1 MTPQAEG
8 LFPSL
13 MGSEFSRLA
22 PAVRAVHGG
31 RSHTLHG
38 QADVVRGKSL
48 LAQVL
53 CLFGRLAQD
62 QARCPVRVEIEAN
75 GNREVWTRH
84 FGSSPRMRSV
94 LSARDGTLCERFGPA
109 ALQFS
114 LRAEEGCVAWR
125 PVKGRVLGMPVPAK
139 WLAEIHA
146 RAFERAGVYV
156 FEVKVALPRV
166 GTIIEYRGQL
176 ESSPEQPLLSQ

>member
-1 MTPQAEG
+1 MMQKAEG

-13 MGSEFSRLA
+13 MGSEFTRLA

-31 RSHTLHG
+31 RSLTLHG
-38 QADVVRGKSL
+38 QADVSRGKSL
-48 LAQVL
+48 VAQVL

-62 QARCPVRVEIEAN
+62 QARSPVRVEIEAN

-94 LSARDGTLCERFGPA
+94 LTVRDGTLCERFGPA

-114 LRAEEGCVAWR
+114 LSAEQGCVAWR
-125 PVKGRVLGMPVPAK
+125 PVKARVFGMPLPAK

-146 RAFERAGVYV
+146 RAFERAGIYV
-156 FEVKVALPRV
+156 FDVKVALPRV

-176 ESSPEQPLLSQ
+176 EAPP

>member
-1 MTPQAEG
+1 MSVSPNG

-13 MGSEFSRLA
+13 MGSEFARLA
-22 PAVRAVHGG
+22 PVVQAVHGG
-31 RSHTLHG
+31 RSLTLHG

-53 CLFGRLAQD
+53 CLLGRLARD
-62 QARCPVRVEIEAN
+62 QARCPVRVEIDAN

-94 LSARDGTLCERFGPA
+94 LTARSGTLCERFGPA
-109 ALQFS
+109 ALQFALS
-114 LRAEEGCVAWR
+114 AEEGSVEWS
-125 PVKGRVLGMPVPAK
+125 PVKAHVFGVPVPVK
-139 WLAEIHA
+139 WLAEISA
-146 RAFERAGVYV
+146 RALERAGVYV

-176 ESSPEQPLLSQ
+176 KSPRQEAFLAS